1 MKEDAKVM
9 AQLLRSGNTMLN
21 QACPVCN
28 NPIFRNKNGKVFCP
42 ICNREIMFVDA
53 KVENNL
59 KDKEEIENKIQ
70 EKDLRNPLK
79 QVLLEK
85 IDYISQKLKSETQI
99 DIIDKYVMLLIR
111 CFELLKAITD
121 LNL

>member
-1 MKEDAKVM
+1 MKENAKIM

-28 NPIFRNKNGKVFCP
+28 NPIFRDKNGYVFCP
-42 ICNREIMFVDA
+42 ICNREVMFVDNE
-53 KVENNL
+53 VEN
-59 KDKEEIENKIQ
+59 KQKEKERSNIIIQ
-70 EKDLRNPLK
+70 EKDISSPLK

-85 IDYISQKLKSETQI
+85 IEYISQKLKSETQI
-99 DIIDKYVMLLIR
+99 DAIDKYVMLLTR